1 MPVIRENYR
10 EIRNRMQPG
19 DVIAFSGKGNLSE
32 VIKWATRSQVSHVG
46 VVLQS
51 QLLVEDT
58 TQAGFFNQIIE
69 STSLNGFSGVTI
81 TRLSDRVYAYD
92 GDMWW
97 LPLSEESRRQLDLKR
112 FFDFLIHQ
120 ERKPYDVPQAIRSAL
135 DTLDGI
141 PLLGRATT
149 QNVEDF
155 GQFFCSE
162 LVAAGLEAGGVIE
175 TINASEV
182 TPVDL
187 CRFNL
192 YADEYVQFKV
202 VEEPQE
208 IRGFNSVDP
217 TDWGE

>member
-1 MPVIRENYR
+1 MPVIRENYG

-32 VIKWATRSQVSHVG
+32 VI
-46 VVLQS
+46 
-51 QLLVEDT
+51 
-58 TQAGFFNQIIE
+58 
-69 STSLNGFSGVTI
+69 
-81 TRLSDRVYAYD
+81 
-92 GDMWW
+92 
-97 LPLSEESRRQLDLKR
+97 
-112 FFDFLIHQ
+112 
-120 ERKPYDVPQAIRSAL
+120 PQAIRSAL

-155 GQFFCSE
+155 SQFFCSE

-175 TINASEV
+175 SINASEV

-192 YADEYVQFKV
+192 YADEYVQFRGE
-202 VEEPQE
+202 EEPKE
-208 IRGFNSVDP
+208 IHRFNSIDP
-217 TDWGE
+217 TGWGE

>member
-19 DVIAFSGKGNLSE
+19 DVIAFSGNGNLSE
-32 VIKWATRSQVSHVG
+32 VIRWATRSQVSHVG

-51 QLLVEDT
+51 KLLIEDT
-58 TQAGFFNQIIE
+58 PQEGFFNQIIE

-81 TRLSDRVYAYD
+81 TRLSDRVNAYD

-97 LPLSEESRRQLDLKR
+97 LPLSEESRENLNLQR
-112 FFDFLIHQ
+112 FFDFLIHHD
-120 ERKPYDVPQAIRSAL
+120 RRPYDAPQAILSVL

-155 GQFFCSE
+155 SQFFCSE
-162 LVAAGLEAGGVIE
+162 LVAAALEAGGVIE
-175 TINASEV
+175 TINAAEV
-182 TPVDL
+182 TPIDM

-192 YADEYVQFKV
+192 YADEYVQF
-202 VEEPQE
+202 
-208 IRGFNSVDP
+208 RGDGEQQIHRFNSIDP
-217 TDWGE
+217 TGWGE